1 MVDFRY
7 YTPTRVEFGRGAADK
22 AGEMVRLFG
31 GTKVLLHFGGGS
43 VKRSGLLDRVK
54 KSLDA
59 AGVAYVE
66 LGGVVPNPRVSKVRE
81 GIELARREGVDF
93 LLAVG
98 GGSTIDSA
106 KAIGYG
112 LQYDGDV
119 WDFYDRKAV
128 PKASM
133 PLGCVL
139 TLAATGSE
147 MSDSSVITNEENGK
161 KRGVN
166 NDLCRCRFALLDP
179 ELTFTVP
186 PYQTAAGCADI
197 ISHTMERY
205 FSEEGS
211 VEPTDSIAEGLLR
224 AMLEMSRRVM
234 KDPND
239 YEARAAVM
247 WAGSLSHNGLTGCG
261 KGGDHRVG
269 DWACHQLEH
278 ELSGMFDVTH
288 GAGLAAIWQ
297 AWSTYVMGNAPR
309 RFARFARNV
318 MGVCEDEDEK
328 AALEGIAAYKEFLHE
343 IGMPTS
349 IGELGIKLTD
359 AQLDAL
365 AHNCSFE
372 GTRTIGSVRILN
384 ESDMREIYRL
394 AR

>member
-1 MVDFRY
+1 MVDFKY
-7 YTPTRVEFGRGAADK
+7 YAPTRVEFGKGVADR
-22 AGEMVRLFG
+22 AGELVKLFG
-31 GTKVLLHFGGGS
+31 GTKALLHYGGGS
-43 VKRSGLLDRVK
+43 VVRSGLLERVK
-54 KSLDA
+54 ASLNA
-59 AGVAYVE
+59 AGIAHVE

-98 GGSTIDSA
+98 GGSVIDSA

-112 LQYDGDV
+112 LAYDGDV
-119 WDFYDRKAV
+119 WDFYEHKAV
-128 PKASM
+128 PKASA

-205 FSEEGS
+205 FSEEQS

-224 AMLEMSRRVM
+224 SMLEMSRRVM

-261 KGGDHRVG
+261 KGGNGRVG

-288 GAGLAAIWQ
+288 GAGLAAIWE
-297 AWSTYVMGNAPR
+297 AWSTYVMGNVPG

-318 MGVCEDEDEK
+318 MGVSEADDTK
-328 AALEGIAAYKEFLHE
+328 AALEGIAEYKKFLHE

-349 IGELGIKLTD
+349 ISELGIKLTD

-372 GTRTIGSVRILN
+372 GTRTIGSVRILD
-384 ESDMREIYRL
+384 EKDMREIYRL